1 VFTQTTAA
9 RDERREQARQAI
21 KQAAGEHLSEDGF
34 RRWIEIRSRFHRY
47 SMGNTLLIA
56 AQCPDASQVA
66 GYKSWQKLGRQV
78 RKGEKAI
85 RILAPI
91 VVKKRDEESGE
102 ERRAVVGFRGT
113 CVFDVKQTD
122 GDDLPAPPACAHAE
136 GDDLAGYL
144 PALEAHARSLGFAVE
159 YKSTGSAALG
169 YCDSEARRIVVS
181 DELSANATFSVLVHE
196 LAHAHGLGYR
206 DHGRAECETIVEAT
220 TAIVLG
226 SLGFDPSGFSIP
238 YIATWARDEEGLEA
252 LERFASTIDET
263 ARKLEDAIKPA
274 SEETNVSVE
283 EAS

>member
-1 VFTQTTAA
+1 VFSHTTAA

-21 KQAAGEHLSEDGF
+21 KQAAAELLSEDGF
-34 RRWIEIRSRFHRY
+34 RRWIEVRSRFHRY

-56 AQCPDASQVA
+56 SQRPGATQVA

-91 VVKKRDEESGE
+91 VVKKRDEETGE

-113 CVFDVKQTD
+113 CVFDVSQTA
-122 GDDLPAPPACAHAE
+122 GEELPAPPSCVHRDGNE
-136 GDDLAGYL
+136 LAAYL
-144 PALEAHARSLGFAVE
+144 PALEGHARSLGFEVD
-159 YKSTGSAALG
+159 YKQTGSAALG
-169 YCDSEARRIVVS
+169 YCDPQARTIVVS
-181 DELSANATFSVLVHE
+181 DELSANATASVLVHE

-206 DHGRAECETIVEAT
+206 EYGRSECEVIVEAV

-238 YIATWARDEEGLEA
+238 YIATWAKDAEGLEA
-252 LERFASTIDET
+252 IERFASAIDDT
-263 ARKLEDAIKPA
+263 ARKLEDALAGGDPR
-274 SEETNVSVE
+274 
-283 EAS
+283 